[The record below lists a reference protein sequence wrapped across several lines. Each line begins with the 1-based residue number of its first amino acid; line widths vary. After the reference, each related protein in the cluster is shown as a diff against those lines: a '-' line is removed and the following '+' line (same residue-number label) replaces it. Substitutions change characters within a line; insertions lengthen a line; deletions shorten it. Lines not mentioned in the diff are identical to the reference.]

1 MTWLRRGGRF
11 GFKSFVGD
19 GGEFRVWRIVLI
31 EGLKAAEIAL
41 AGGIDAVVGVGGL
54 EIDVS
59 VVDGL
64 GDDMEV
70 VLNGLAEAGIEQVEL
85 GAGVDGAGAG
95 KLADVSADVLV
106 AEVHSLH
113 SRGVA
118 ADSVLLDVHTN
129 AEHCFEFF
137 HRDDLSK
144 RKLS

>member
-1 MTWLRRGGRF
+1 
-11 GFKSFVGD
+11 
-19 GGEFRVWRIVLI
+19 
-31 EGLKAAEIAL
+31 
-41 AGGIDAVVGVGGL
+41 GGL

-64 GDDMEV
+64 GDDMKV
-70 VLNGLAEAGIEQVEL
+70 VLNGLAEAGIEQVEF

-113 SRGVA
+113 GRRVA
-118 ADSVLLDVHTN
+118 AFFVLLDVRAN

-144 RKLS
+144 RKYFDPANKGLTKTDPANKGLSLSPTQAQNQA